1 MLVHPSLI
9 SIAKSAAAK
18 SGVNVQLYAF
28 SDRKTGT
35 VDGLQDW
42 RSIWS
47 SVEEGESWAWKKLNE
62 EESQTQIAAIN
73 FSSG

>member
-1 MLVHPSLI
+1 LLVHPSLI
-9 SIAKSAAAK
+9 SIAKVAAAK

-28 SDRKTGT
+28 SDRETGT

-42 RSIWS
+42 RSIWA
-47 SVEEGESWAWKKLNE
+47 SVEEGESWKWKRLTE
-62 EESQTQIAAIN
+62 DESQTQIAAIN

>member
-9 SIAKSAAAK
+9 STAKAAAAK

-28 SDRKTGT
+28 SDRETGT
-35 VDGLQDW
+35 VDGLRDW
-42 RSIWS
+42 RSIWAS
-47 SVEEGESWAWKKLNE
+47 AEDGESWKWKKLSE
-62 EESQTQIAAIN
+62 EESQAQIAAIN